1 MCWFRK
7 RAILLLIACS
17 CSSAALAEPG
27 DFIIGGGIEADSED
41 GVSLSMLGDV
51 GIGQNTWLSA
61 GLAHSG
67 VDVPRQGELD
77 TWYVDLGLDHY
88 FDPVGVRL
96 GVAYWGNTDLLESSD
111 VRGSVYTRGDGAM
124 LSFDAEHREFDFN
137 FLATDFLPRF
147 TVGFDANGF
156 GLSGRIA
163 ASEHVNLRAVGMR
176 YEYSRDFEV
185 ENTDR
190 VVAVLTNSRLSVL
203 SSLVDWRAGLGIG
216 VDMGLRHLQFDLSRW
231 RGVVDKS
238 DNIGATLSFL
248 TPISQRT
255 DMEFSLGYDDSDLY
269 GQVTVFSV
277 FLYFYGG
284 H

>member
-7 RAILLLIACS
+7 HAILFLTAC
-17 CSSAALAEPG
+17 CCSAAVLAEPG
-27 DFIIGGGIEADSED
+27 DFVIGGGIEADSED

-51 GIGQNTWLSA
+51 GIGQDTWLSV
-61 GLAHSG
+61 GLAHSD

-77 TWYVDLGLDHY
+77 TWYADLGLDH
-88 FDPVGVRL
+88 FFEPVGVRV
-96 GVAYWGNTDLLESSD
+96 GVAYWGNSDLLESTD
-111 VRGSVYTRGDGAM
+111 VRGSVYTRGDGGM
-124 LSFDAEHREFDFN
+124 LSVDAEHREFDFN

-147 TVGFDANGF
+147 NVGFDANGL

-163 ASEHVNLRAVGMR
+163 ASENVNLRAVGMR
-176 YEYSRDFEV
+176 YEYSRDFET

-203 SSLVDWRAGLGIG
+203 SSLVDWRAGLGVGI
-216 VDMGLRHLQFDLSRW
+216 DMGLRHWQLDLNKW
-231 RGVVDKS
+231 RGAVDNS

-248 TPISQRT
+248 SPLSQRT
-255 DMEFSLGYDDSDLY
+255 DIEFSLGYDDSDLY
-269 GQVTVFSV
+269 GAVTVLSV